1 MSDWYPGGADWDE
14 TKGEL
19 VAVVCPNCHSSI
31 RKGDVCCR
39 KCNKLLV
46 KMKEE
51 KNENS

>member
-1 MSDWYPGGADWDE
+1 MSDWFPGGAE
-14 TKGEL
+14 GGEAKEL

-46 KMKEE
+46 RQEIGGEE
-51 KNENS
+51 